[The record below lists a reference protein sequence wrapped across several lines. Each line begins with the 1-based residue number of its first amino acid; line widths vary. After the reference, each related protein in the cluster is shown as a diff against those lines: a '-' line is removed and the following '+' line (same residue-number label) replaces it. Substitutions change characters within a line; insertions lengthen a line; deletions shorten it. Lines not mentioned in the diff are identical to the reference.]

1 MGNKEDIEKNIEIN
15 DENVDKNVVSEENTE
30 NASAKADNSADE
42 MTAEPTIEEQLEA
55 TKKEVEQYKDKY
67 LRAVAEFDNYRK
79 RTLKEKAE
87 LLLNGIEKT
96 VCAFLP
102 ILDDFERAIADKT
115 EDVNAIKEGMQII
128 FNKFNKTLESLGVK
142 KIETEGKDFDVDFHE
157 AVAMVPG
164 MGDDKKGKVIDCV
177 QTGYQL
183 NDKVIRHAKVAVGQ

>member
-55 TKKEVEQYKDKY
+55 AKKEVEQYKDKY

-79 RTLKEKAE
+79 RTLEEKAE
-87 LLLNGIEKT
+87 LLLNGSEKA